1 MSTSFLE
8 DVLDHTRAGS
18 KPGSYGDA
26 TTTTLWGVQPL
37 TLFNPALPSCNDVW
51 QIALHACQ
59 RHTPGQGLVGENL
72 LDVAIAND
80 IDIEGACGGTLAC
93 STCHLYIDEES
104 FEK

>member
-1 MSTSFLE
+1 
-8 DVLDHTRAGS
+8 
-18 KPGSYGDA
+18 
-26 TTTTLWGVQPL
+26 
-37 TLFNPALPSCNDVW
+37 
-51 QIALHACQ
+51 
-59 RHTPGQGLVGENL
+59 LVGENL